1 MAYSSSNSGNVQ
13 VTTFSGTDRGGATY
27 KGFSTVA
34 GVKSNQLYDLDIIKQ
49 DLINHFYTR
58 KGERV
63 MNPNFGSIIW
73 DLLYDPLDESTKE
86 DIIEDCKHIIN
97 SDPRVSLVSVNVED
111 FENGLNVKILL
122 NTRPFNKRINLQ
134 LDFEKETL

>member
-1 MAYSSSNSGNVQ
+1 VQ
-13 VTTFSGTDRGGATY
+13 ISTFSGTSSTGATY

-63 MNPNFGSIIW
+63 MNPEFGSIIW
-73 DLLYDPLDESTKE
+73 DLLYEPLDESTKE
-86 DIIEDCKHIIN
+86 DMIEDCKRIIN
-97 SDPRVSLVSVNVED
+97 SDPRVQMISTNLEE
-111 FENGLNVKILL
+111 FENGIKIQINM
-122 NTRPFNKRINLQ
+122 NTLPFDKKINLQ

>member
-73 DLLYDPLDESTKE
+73 DMLYEPMDESTKE
-86 DIIEDCKHIIN
+86 EIEEDTKRIIN
-97 SDPRVSLVSVNVED
+97 ADPRVKLESTRIEE
-111 FENGLNVKILL
+111 FENGLVVNVTM
-122 NTRPFNKRINLQ
+122 NTIPFNKRINLQ

>member
-1 MAYSSSNSGNVQ
+1 ML
-13 VTTFSGTDRGGATY
+13 R
-27 KGFSTVA
+27 
-34 GVKSNQLYDLDIIKQ
+34 KQ
-49 DLINHFYTR
+49 
-58 KGERV
+58 
-63 MNPNFGSIIW
+63 NPNFGSIIW